1 MKGTVEGISS
11 RINEVEQVSELEDR
25 EVEVTAMEQ
34 NLKKKKRMKK
44 MRTV

>member
-44 MRTV
+44 MRTA

>member
-34 NLKKKKRMKK
+34 NFKKKKRMKK
-44 MRTV
+44 MRTA